1 MATTKTVTAS
11 AAGLAKAQAIYS
23 TMSANAK
30 SLIPEPTAE
39 NAKEFGKALLQYDP
53 TYNEFLSGMV
63 NRVVYGRTRNAEDKN
78 PFSIMEKGS
87 LEYGYTIEEAFAD
100 ALSVEDWTACDTED
114 FSELFGQNPARVYTV
129 FYNVNFQK
137 KVKATISD
145 RIMRRA
151 FSNWAEL
158 NDVIARIVRTLYT
171 SMIGEERR
179 TAASLLMMA
188 HEGGFVYPVKVN
200 SVDVTNVDPDNMRA
214 NAIMIQATA
223 NRLAV
228 NASRDYN
235 YMGVSTLTE
244 LEDCYIFLTPEYVAA
259 QGVDVLAISFNMEKA
274 ELLGHIVMV
283 GDFGGAEEDGCVGF
297 MVDKNWMQIWIEGR
311 QMTYQYNAAKRIWN
325 YFYFTDAIF
334 AFCQFAN
341 CVELVSSLKSITSVT
356 VTASQQAAKCAQTK
370 IQATIVNGGEA
381 GGWSSKMNWSISG
394 QQSKKTFISPFG
406 LLYVAPDETAGSINV
421 TATSAQDPSKT
432 NTQEVTIV
440 AA

>member
-1 MATTKTVTAS
+1 MAANTTKTS
-11 AAGLAKAQAIYS
+11 ADAGLAKANAVYS
-23 TMSANAK
+23 YMSANAK

-39 NAKEFGKALLQYDP
+39 NAKAFGASLLKYDP
-53 TYNEFLSGMV
+53 TYNEFLNGLI
-63 NRVVYGRTRNAEDKN
+63 NRVIMGRTRNAEDKN

-87 LEYGYTIEEAFAD
+87 IEYGYTIEEAFAD

-114 FSELFGQNPARVYTV
+114 FGELFGQDPARVYTV

-151 FSNWAEL
+151 FTNWAEL
-158 NDVIARIVRTLYT
+158 NDMIALIVRTLYT
-171 SMIGEERR
+171 SMIGEERQA
-179 TAASLLMMA
+179 AASLLAMA
-188 HEGGFVYPVKVN
+188 HKGGYVYPVLVN
-200 SVDVTNVDPDNMRA
+200 AVDVTNVNPDDMRA
-214 NAIMIQATA
+214 NAIQMQAIA
-223 NRLAV
+223 NRLSV
-228 NASRDYN
+228 NASRKYN

-244 LEDCYIFLTPEYVAA
+244 LMDLYLFLTPEYIAA
-259 QGVDVLAISFNMEKA
+259 QGVDVLSVSFNMEKS
-274 ELLGHIVMV
+274 ELLGHMVMV
-283 GDFGGAEEDGCVGF
+283 GDFGGAEDDGCVGF
-297 MVDKNWMQIWIEGR
+297 MVDKNWMQIWVEGR
-311 QMTYQYNAAKRIWN
+311 QMTYQYNAARRLWN

-341 CVELVSSLKSITSVT
+341 CVELVSAKKTITAVT
-356 VTASQQAAKCAQTK
+356 VTASQKAKKCANTQILAEIT
-370 IQATIVNGGEA
+370 NGGEN

-406 LLYVAPDETAGSINV
+406 LLFVAPDETAGTINV

-432 NTQEVTIV
+432 STEAVTVV